1 MIENRIP
8 KHKWSSPA
16 WWQILLILLAG
27 YLILSIALLPDI
39 VRSAQL
45 AKITSPFTPRIAM
58 HREFS
63 DALHS
68 GMTSSDFTKELE
80 DQGFRVS
87 QDTEAP
93 IRDGMPD
100 KTVFVGT
107 RLLPRGL
114 LQILTISNHEL
125 RVIGYFKNDNLTEY
139 EGYVFW
145 QTL

>member
-1 MIENRIP
+1 
-8 KHKWSSPA
+8 
-16 WWQILLILLAG
+16 
-27 YLILSIALLPDI
+27 
-39 VRSAQL
+39 
-45 AKITSPFTPRIAM
+45 M